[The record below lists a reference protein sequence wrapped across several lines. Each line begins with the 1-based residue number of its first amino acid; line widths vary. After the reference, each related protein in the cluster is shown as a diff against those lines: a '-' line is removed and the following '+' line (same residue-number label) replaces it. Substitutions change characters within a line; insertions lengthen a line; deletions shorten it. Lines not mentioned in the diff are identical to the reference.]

1 MLTTLVIS
9 CCLVFIFLQL
19 TNPYISLA
27 KNAIKH
33 TTTETYLISYRLA
46 NIHNI
51 IKTISLAAYANAKY
65 GLLLKVRYTAR
76 TMFREMRRF
85 KQLLPQE
92 TAIEILNRNTSGT
105 LALIGDNDYPY
116 AVPISYVYIDGKLYF
131 HSAKSGHKIDAII
144 KHEKASFCVI
154 DQDHIVPEKY
164 TTYFRSVIAFG
175 KVHLVED
182 MNEMRRIATLL
193 FMKYSAD
200 YKDGIPKE
208 IDSSIRNMAIIE
220 MTIEHLTGKEAIE
233 LVKMKKVDKE

>member
-1 MLTTLVIS
+1 
-9 CCLVFIFLQL
+9 
-19 TNPYISLA
+19 
-27 KNAIKH
+27 
-33 TTTETYLISYRLA
+33 
-46 NIHNI
+46 
-51 IKTISLAAYANAKY
+51 
-65 GLLLKVRYTAR
+65 
-76 TMFREMRRF
+76 MFREMRRF

-175 KVHLVED
+175 KVHLVE
-182 MNEMRRIATLL
+182 E
-193 FMKYSAD
+193 Y
-200 YKDGIPKE
+200 E
-208 IDSSIRNMAIIE
+208 
-220 MTIEHLTGKEAIE
+220 
-233 LVKMKKVDKE
+233 